1 MGSLWLLAAAAGV
14 LAGETLSAT
23 EARKLNT
30 FFSNFSEARM
40 ESFTPG
46 SLSDDALLS
55 FALTHNYI
63 NNFKILK
70 PSPDRLSVLV
80 PAALVDRT
88 TTKYFGRTMHAH
100 PGAPYSV
107 LMADGDSLPFSQIR
121 TLMALGDD
129 RYQAGGLIYL
139 PGGPGPLDIHAN
151 PNNWK
156 KDGAE
161 VEAIAQ
167 FTAIIKKAT
176 TGSGG
181 ERWILTEYAV
191 IEGAP

>member
-1 MGSLWLLAAAAGV
+1 
-14 LAGETLSAT
+14 
-23 EARKLNT
+23 
-30 FFSNFSEARM
+30 M

-63 NNFKILK
+63 NNFKTLK

-88 TTKYFGRTMHAH
+88 TTKYFGRT
-100 PGAPYSV
+100 
-107 LMADGDSLPFSQIR
+107 
-121 TLMALGDD
+121 
-129 RYQAGGLIYL
+129 
-139 PGGPGPLDIHAN
+139 
-151 PNNWK
+151 
-156 KDGAE
+156 
-161 VEAIAQ
+161 
-167 FTAIIKKAT
+167 TAIIKKAT